1 MIDGLL
7 LHSVSYS
14 GSWGQPVLSLDSF
27 VDHAADLGFDG
38 VMLMAKRPHL
48 SILDYGSK
56 ELARLRQRIEKRGIH
71 AVCIAGYTNF
81 TADLGHPDIP
91 NREYQIQH
99 VTDLARAARELG
111 AATVRVF
118 TGYLEPAVPFQQQ
131 WDMVVRSLREA
142 ADRAAAFDIVIGVQ
156 NHHDVAVDP
165 ESLHD
170 LIREVDHDH
179 CRAMF
184 DAWAPALQGLD
195 IASAAQK
202 LGALTVHTT
211 VANYVVRPQF
221 RYLPSAV
228 NYEKVPARAQA
239 VPMEEGF
246 IDYGAFLKTMT
257 ESGFRGTVAYEMCSP
272 LLGGATLEN
281 LDRHAAS
288 FLNYMRTRCAASR
301 LSAATSKA
309 RQETAPVPVH
319 CDPL

>member
-1 MIDGLL
+1 MLGL
-7 LHSVSYS
+7 
-14 GSWGQPVLSLDSF
+14 DDF
-27 VDHAADLGFDG
+27 VDRAAGLGFDG

-48 SILDYGSK
+48 SVLDYGPK
-56 ELARLRQRIEKRGIH
+56 ELARLRQRIEHRGMH
-71 AVCIAGYTNF
+71 KVCIAGYTNF

-118 TGYLEPAVPFQQQ
+118 TGYQEAGMPFQHQ

-142 ADRAAAFDIVIGVQ
+142 AERAAAFDVVIGVQ
-156 NHHDVAVDP
+156 NHHDVGVDP
-165 ESLHD
+165 DSLHD

-195 IASAAQK
+195 LAHAAKK
-202 LGALTVHTT
+202 LGPLTVHTT
-211 VANYVVRPQF
+211 VANYAVRPQF
-221 RYLPSAV
+221 RYLPSMV
-228 NYEKVPARAQA
+228 NYERMPPRAQA
-239 VPMEEGF
+239 VPMHEGF

-257 ESGFRGTVAYEMCSP
+257 ESGFHGTVAYEMCSP

-281 LDRHAAS
+281 LDSHAAS
-288 FLNYMRTRCAASR
+288 FLDYMRTHCAAGRRST
-301 LSAATSKA
+301 AAS
-309 RQETAPVPVH
+309 
-319 CDPL
+319 